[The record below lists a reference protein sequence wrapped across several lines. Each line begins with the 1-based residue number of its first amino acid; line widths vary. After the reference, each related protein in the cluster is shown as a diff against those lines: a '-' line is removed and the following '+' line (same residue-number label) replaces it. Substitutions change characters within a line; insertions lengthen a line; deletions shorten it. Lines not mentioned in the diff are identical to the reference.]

1 MKMIKLIKYF
11 IIPTF
16 TLIIFLIVNG
26 ALLKHHYLGGDQ
38 LKTFRNISS
47 FFAEIPSS
55 LKKIYVARKEIAYN
69 LKRGRATDALIM
81 KSPDNQVKSEISDQ
95 EKLLI
100 NQNQTGDLHD
110 RFRIIN
116 TDYKKDALL
125 VLPRYNSDLSKTI
138 IEIIDLNNYKILK
151 TYNFDIA
158 NILSKI
164 DRSKTDATWPPRP
177 GTWTPNRAM
186 FQQPKLKDDGSIISI
201 FARAIFKFDKCGEI
215 IWKIDDQFYHHSL
228 QIINYDEDE
237 ILVTGTTYPYTKKFS
252 KLSKMKGFLED
263 AIYKFKNGK
272 VVYKK
277 SILEIFVENN
287 YMNDQALL
295 AYHDPLHL
303 NDAEIAKK
311 TGKYWNKDDI
321 FLSLRDISQIIHYR
335 PSTNKIVNI
344 IKGPFAQQHDVDLHY
359 PNKISIFNN
368 SNKLTD
374 DDESSEILFY
384 DLENKSFEKVD
395 YKFPINPDT
404 WEIYNFK
411 TRSNGLVN
419 NLKDG
424 STSLEEHNKGRIFYF
439 DKDKNLIWVYFNE
452 NDLGWH
458 SIIEDK
464 EFIENFKKNISS
476 NTCKS

>member
-16 TLIIFLIVNG
+16 TLVIFLIING
-26 ALLKHHYLGGDQ
+26 AILKHHYLGGDQ
-38 LKTFRNISS
+38 LKTFRNIAS
-47 FFAEIPSS
+47 FFAEIPSN
-55 LKKIYVARKEIAYN
+55 LKKIYVARKDIAYN
-69 LKRGRATDALIM
+69 LKRGRATDAPIM
-81 KSPDNQVKSEISDQ
+81 EDLTKNEVQPAAIDDELKI
-95 EKLLI
+95 I
-100 NQNQTGDLHD
+100 GNQTGVLHD

-116 TDYKKDALL
+116 VSYKKDALL
-125 VLPRYNSDLSKTI
+125 VLPRYSNDLSKTI

-164 DRSKTDATWPPRP
+164 DRAKTDAGWPPRP
-177 GTWTPNRAM
+177 GTYTSTRAM
-186 FQQPKLKDDGSIISI
+186 FQQPMLKDNGSIITI
-201 FARAIFKFDKCGEI
+201 FARAIFKFDKCGKI
-215 IWKIDDQFYHHSL
+215 IWKNDDQNYHHSL
-228 QIINYDEDE
+228 QIINYEEDE
-237 ILVTGTTYPYTKKFS
+237 ILVTGSKYPYTKKFNR
-252 KLSKMKGFLED
+252 LQKGFLED
-263 AIYKFKNGK
+263 AIYKLKNGK
-272 VVYKK
+272 VVYNK

-287 YMNDQALL
+287 YMNDRALL
-295 AYHDPLHL
+295 NYHDPLHL

-368 SNKLTD
+368 NNKITND
-374 DDESSEILFY
+374 DQSSEILLY
-384 DLENKSFEKVD
+384 DFENKSFKKVD
-395 YKFPINPDT
+395 YKFPINPDSL
-404 WEIYNFK
+404 EMYNFK
-411 TRSNGLVN
+411 TKSNGLVN

-439 DKDKNLIWVYFNE
+439 DKDKNLIWVYINE
-452 NDLGWH
+452 NQLGWH
-458 SIIEDK
+458 SIIEDQ
-464 EFIENFKKNISS
+464 EFIKIFKKNISY
-476 NTCKS
+476 NTCKN